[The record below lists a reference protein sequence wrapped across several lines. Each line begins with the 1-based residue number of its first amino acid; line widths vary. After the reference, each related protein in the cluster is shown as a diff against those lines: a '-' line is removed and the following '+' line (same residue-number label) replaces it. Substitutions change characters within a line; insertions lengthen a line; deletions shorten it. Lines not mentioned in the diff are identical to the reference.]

1 VARRTDSDQGAALFL
16 RDMAMLG
23 ISSLAEMKRELL
35 VPARGPI

>member
-1 VARRTDSDQGAALFL
+1 
-16 RDMAMLG
+16 MAMLG